1 MDQGNA
7 VHIGGQPLP
16 GGLQGG
22 FVPVQ
27 ADQASAGVQA
37 ADDLPRVARPA
48 QGAVQVYAVGMDG
61 QALHALVQQNGAVAE
76 GHIGGFVS
84 VKCHGL

>member
-1 MDQGNA
+1 MNQGDA
-7 VHIGGQPLP
+7 VYIRGQAAA

-27 ADQASAGVQA
+27 ADEAAAGVQA
-37 ADDLPRVARPA
+37 ADDLPGVASPA
-48 QGAVQVYAVGMDG
+48 QSAVQVYAAGADG

-76 GHIGGFVS
+76 GHR
-84 VKCHGL
+84 